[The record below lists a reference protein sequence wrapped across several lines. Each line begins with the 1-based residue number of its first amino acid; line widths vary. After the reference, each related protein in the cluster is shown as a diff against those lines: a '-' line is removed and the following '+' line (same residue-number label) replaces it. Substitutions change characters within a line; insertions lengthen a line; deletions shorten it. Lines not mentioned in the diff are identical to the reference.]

1 MYILITCLRDILAMF
16 ENIQGHLR
24 RINKKCI
31 KFLKYKYHLVFLYNR
46 VTFKACFI
54 ADCVIKNKTKVNE
67 KKTTKESSI
76 IRKNVEIVITIFHL
90 TLSSKEKKTFDF
102 F

>member
-1 MYILITCLRDILAMF
+1 M
-16 ENIQGHLR
+16 
-24 RINKKCI
+24 KC
-31 KFLKYKYHLVFLYNR
+31 LKYVYHLVFLDNR

-67 KKTTKESSI
+67 MKTTKESSI

-90 TLSSKEKKTFDF
+90 TFSSKEKKKLSISFNTKIENFK
-102 F
+102 